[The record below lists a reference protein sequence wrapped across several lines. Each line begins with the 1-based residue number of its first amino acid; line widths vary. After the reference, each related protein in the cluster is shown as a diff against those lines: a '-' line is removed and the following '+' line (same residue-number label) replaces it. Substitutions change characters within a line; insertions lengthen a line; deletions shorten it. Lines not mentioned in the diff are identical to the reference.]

1 MSEENKNVEK
11 EVLTEEQLWDV
22 IQFAKNMSPYYTNV
36 YTPDITNS
44 RMQDI
49 NMNPLAADKAKVD
62 SALKNPKDN
71 EDNLISYSEF
81 FELIDMVY
89 KRMVGYVGNLPSF
102 DLTFYPVNATVED
115 LSRKSYKKDYNA
127 VLEFLD
133 KFNHKK
139 EFKKVMRQLVR
150 QEVFFSNFRND
161 ESAISYVL
169 QELPRKYCKI
179 TQRWDYGYLFDFDM
193 NWFLQTGID
202 INSYPDAFK
211 RMYNDFLK
219 GNDQTYIPS
228 APLWNRD
235 GMFAMWQQTSPLDGF
250 YMFKFN
256 PDVTTKVPYFAPLF
270 SDLVNRPLVRE
281 LQQNIYILQAQKVM
295 VGLIGTFSDNKSGN
309 AVDNIKIKPE
319 TMGKFLGLLRQ
330 GLSDAIKVGGAP
342 FEDIKT
348 LEFDGGD
355 KNIYEKHTQITAASS
370 GTNSRLLFG
379 IEKPNNLETQY
390 SVEIDEYLATMVYPQ
405 FEDFLNFYANRV
417 TTKFKFAFKL
427 EGTEFSTNRKN
438 RLDTQIKLIDKGIVM
453 PQKIASAVGMG
464 IKEFEMQMAMGKA
477 DGFVEKLTPIMSIY
491 QMSGDSKGGAPKKD
505 DADLTESGQATRES
519 GSNLDKGGE
528 V

>member
-1 MSEENKNVEK
+1 MEENKNK
-11 EVLTEEQLWDV
+11 LTEEELYDV
-22 IQFAKNMSPYYTNV
+22 LSFAKNMSPYYSNV
-36 YTPDITNS
+36 YTPEITNS
-44 RMQDI
+44 KMQDI
-49 NMNPLAADKAKVD
+49 NMNPLSADKAKVD
-62 SALKNPKDN
+62 EALKNPKNN

-89 KRMVGYVGNLPSF
+89 KRMVGYVGNLPAF
-102 DLTFYPVNATVED
+102 DLTFYPVNAKKED
-115 LSRKSYKKDYNA
+115 LSKSTYNADYNRIT
-127 VLEFLD
+127 EFLES
-133 KFNHKK
+133 FNYKK
-139 EFKKVMRQLVR
+139 EFKRIMRQLVR
-150 QEVFFSNFRND
+150 QESFYGVFRNEED
-161 ESAISYVL
+161 NVSHTI

-179 TQRWDYGYLFDFDM
+179 TQRWDYGFLFDFNM
-193 NWFLQTGID
+193 NWFFQSGID
-202 INSYPDAFK
+202 INSYPDVFK
-211 RMYNDFLK
+211 KMYRNVLK
-219 GNDQTYIPS
+219 GKNGQYTPS
-228 APLWNRD
+228 AHLNSRD
-235 GMFAMWQQTSPLDGF
+235 GMFATWQQTSPNDGF

-256 PDVTTKVPYFAPLF
+256 SDITTQVPYFAPLF

-330 GLSDAIKVGGAP
+330 GLSDSIKVGGVP

-355 KNIYEKHTQITAASS
+355 KNIYEKHTQIASASS

-390 SVEIDEYLATMVYPQ
+390 SVEIDEFLSTVVYPQ
-405 FEDFLNFYANRV
+405 FEDFLNFYANKV
-417 TTKFKFAFKL
+417 TKKFKFKFKF

-438 RLDTQIKLIDKGIVM
+438 RFETQMKLVDKGIVM
-453 PQKIASAVGMG
+453 PQKIASALGMG
-464 IKEFEMQMAMGKA
+464 IKEFEMYLAMGSES
-477 DGFVEKLTPIMSIY
+477 GFVDSLTPVLSSH
-491 QMSGDSKGGAPKKD
+491 QMSGNSEGGRERKSVED
-505 DADLTESGQATRES
+505 MTESGANSREY
-519 GSNLDKGGE
+519 GSNLEKGGK